1 MASPIGW
8 WMFLVKLDRTDK
20 LLKSQTSG
28 RRFCSAGFFVL
39 LCIVFFT
46 ITLHLRQAA
55 LHRVALRYLNSQFLW
70 TLFVVSVVTRAIWL
84 WNSERLF
91 FWVGYSSTEWI
102 RQRNEK
108 QRAGRTA
115 TICVW
120 RINPSRR
127 EEENCQEILRLRF
140 GLECHARA
148 LIPDS

>member
-84 WNSERLF
+84 RNSERLF
-91 FWVGYSSTEWI
+91 FGWDTRPLNESGSGMRNDVQAEQQQFACEGSTQVGVRRKIVRRYSGSASNWNATL
-102 RQRNEK
+102 
-108 QRAGRTA
+108 GR
-115 TICVW
+115 
-120 RINPSRR
+120 
-127 EEENCQEILRLRF
+127 
-140 GLECHARA
+140 
-148 LIPDS
+148 